1 MGAPSRLPH
10 IATMPGLARAFRIWA
25 GDASIAHLPDVPGA
39 DEGERHLLAC
49 LGGVAA
55 ALAGERVG
63 AWPTPVN
70 SWALAGPRPPEE
82 LMEAVREGLGRR
94 VDPLAVLYDAC
105 ISAANRRRL
114 GTVFTPTPVV
124 NHMIG
129 LTGKYLD
136 RAPAVIVDPGA
147 GVGAFSIA
155 AARRWPSSRVLAVD
169 VNVVTLGLLGAR
181 VAFEIDAD
189 PRHAQALERI
199 ELILGDYLDE
209 LDRLYADALTGTV
222 VVIGNPPYTRIQE
235 LPVEERPRIIAAC
248 NGISLVATLIWR
260 CYSRPRRSPI
270 CAQPMC
276 PAWYCLARSS
286 THRPAGVCD
295 THSGTRTARWRCNG
309 GQLRLVLLLGARYKL
324 QCL

>member
-1 MGAPSRLPH
+1 MARRSAIGRILGAEPAVKKAASAETMGAPSRLPH

-169 VNVVTLGLLGAR
+169 VNVVTLGLL
-181 VAFEIDAD
+181 E
-189 PRHAQALERI
+189 ALCRI
-199 ELILGDYLDE
+199 R
-209 LDRLYADALTGTV
+209 DRRRPTTRTGSRA
-222 VVIGNPPYTRIQE
+222 YRA
-235 LPVEERPRIIAAC
+235 RPRVIISTTRS
-248 NGISLVATLIWR
+248 SLRR
-260 CYSRPRRSPI
+260 CADRHGGGHRQSAIYTYSRTPCRGEAADHRS
-270 CAQPMC
+270 M
-276 PAWYCLARSS
+276 
-286 THRPAGVCD
+286 
-295 THSGTRTARWRCNG
+295 
-309 GQLRLVLLLGARYKL
+309 
-324 QCL
+324 